1 MQDGQDRQEPVD
13 HSADLEEPA
22 TSPGEAEPEVATV
35 EGEADEPVDELPG
48 ESERLNDSPTS
59 ELDAPMDPA
68 ESSKVLPVA
77 EEAEPIDP
85 EIAALQAE
93 LEAETDTPE
102 PVASEAPGGAESP
115 EASEEAAIAPAAV
128 GGVEEASEDS
138 REIVLP
144 DDRAGVPIWPFLV
157 YFALW
162 IVFAGLLVWQSM
174 QIPAGTPVYELD
186 FYGMSI
192 LAGLALTAIGPLLA
206 LGVWVVSW
214 FARPASRAGL
224 FSRSLIMGAV
234 TTLAGVALWLIAL
247 GAVDMLRLGRLL

>member
-1 MQDGQDRQEPVD
+1 MQDGQDRQEPAD
-13 HSADLEEPA
+13 RSTDLEEPV
-22 TSPGEAEPEVATV
+22 TSLGEPEPEAATAD
-35 EGEADEPVDELPG
+35 GEADESVGEVLG
-48 ESERLNDSPTS
+48 ESERVQDGPTS
-59 ELDAPMDPA
+59 ELDPPMDLT
-68 ESSKVLPVA
+68 ESSEVLPEA
-77 EEAEPIDP
+77 EGAEPIDP
-85 EIAALQAE
+85 EIAALQAQLE
-93 LEAETDTPE
+93 DETDDPEPAVGEAPAEAEAP
-102 PVASEAPGGAESP
+102 EAPDEV
-115 EASEEAAIAPAAV
+115 APAAV

-206 LGVWVVSW
+206 LGVWVLSW

-224 FSRSLIMGAV
+224 FSRSLILGAV